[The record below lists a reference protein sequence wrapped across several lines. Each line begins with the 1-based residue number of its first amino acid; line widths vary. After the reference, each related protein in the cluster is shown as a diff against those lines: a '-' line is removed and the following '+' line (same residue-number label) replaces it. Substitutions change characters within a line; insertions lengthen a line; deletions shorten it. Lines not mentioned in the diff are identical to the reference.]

1 MDLLNPA
8 QENMVLERLTSQ
20 RNQATLEST
29 LTLAL
34 WLFAR
39 FQVEHILSEPSDGWG
54 GRTGRVDAGLL
65 RDFLVTPEGSR
76 SFACV
81 CGPSAFTD
89 LTVRCVKVTPVLL
102 LFTLGWKRMRIW

>member
-8 QENMVLERLTSQ
+8 QENMVSEWLMSLR
-20 RNQATLEST
+20 RIKLEST
-29 LTLAL
+29 LTLPL

-102 LFTLGWKRMRIW
+102 LFTLGWKRMRID

>member
-8 QENMVLERLTSQ
+8 QENMVSERLMSLK
-20 RNQATLEST
+20 NHVKLNSSPV
-29 LTLAL
+29 
-34 WLFAR
+34 AR
-39 FQVEHILSEPSDGWG
+39 FQVEHILSEPSGGWG

-89 LTVRCVKVTPVLL
+89 LTVRCVTVTPLLL
-102 LFTLGWKRMRIW
+102 LFTLRWKRMRSD